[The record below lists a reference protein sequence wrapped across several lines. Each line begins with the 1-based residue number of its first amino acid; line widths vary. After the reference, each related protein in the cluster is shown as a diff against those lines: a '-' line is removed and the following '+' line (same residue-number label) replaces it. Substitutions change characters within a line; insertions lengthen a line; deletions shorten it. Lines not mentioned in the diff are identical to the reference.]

1 MFPPAKSAL
10 DAARNGY
17 KFLEQLQAPDGHWP
31 CEYDGPMFL
40 TPGLVIGSYVSGT
53 EFKREERLELIRY
66 LFRKAHKIDGGWG
79 LCVSSFLNVLPR
91 FNVLQT

>member
-1 MFPPAKSAL
+1 
-10 DAARNGY
+10 
-17 KFLEQLQAPDGHWP
+17 
-31 CEYDGPMFL
+31 MFL

-79 LCVSSFLNVLPR
+79 LCVSSFLNVVTPH
-91 FNVLQT
+91 